1 MHLIAFNPQRAGNM
15 GRISTLTL
23 ADYDRLIRENWLRE
37 LVSEIR
43 QGNKLLK
50 KQLPFRSPHYY
61 AFKDDRRC
69 QSAIQPESFLFQT
82 CVDIDDADKV
92 PEAID
97 RARELDEQPGKWRG
111 KLLHMEYSASKK
123 LHIDLRL
130 PLGMTIEQTQK
141 EYGDLMGIDYD
152 HSCVTPERIIFITPI
167 EDEIYRSEHWYE
179 KMSDDDLR
187 MYRDALASSKRYHA
201 LSLAP
206 SPVAV
211 KAPVTAD
218 DKHSDKASEI
228 TPVKAAAKIPERDL
242 DRCMRKDLLIFDL
255 CQQEAGLEHVDI
267 NAIGS
272 RHTCL
277 QSIMSVGAARLMSCQ
292 ELEAVV
298 AKKMPE
304 YYAQDD
310 DCRRLIHDFYNR
322 YHDESKL
329 MSTACQRILAL
340 AEQKV
345 SGGSEAADAR
355 QKEPKPEKKAW
366 EKINARRLP
375 MGLKESLTGVPEN
388 MYMPVLCS
396 VLTIA
401 GALADQVEVK
411 YCNGNYQRL
420 GLMSIIVGEQASGK
434 SVCKDVIDV
443 WKQPLEDEDA
453 ANRKIE
459 EDWRHKKYGRKASE
473 RAPEDPKTIIRIVPP
488 TVSNSTLLRRLKNSQ
503 GHCLYS
509 FGEELDTLRKSNGAG
524 SWSNKYD
531 IYRVAFDNGE
541 WGQDYN
547 GEQAES
553 GVVKVAYNWT
563 MLGTYGAL
571 RKCFR
576 IDNVEN
582 GLSSRMIIAEMPN
595 NDFAK
600 MPVYGHRSEAD
611 NKNILTA
618 VTKLRAQSGYID
630 TPRLRKAIAKW
641 VEEKRIVAMKND
653 DKVMDVYRKRSAV
666 IGFRAGCIYR
676 LLNDKEDKKCVDF
689 ALMMAEYVLFE
700 QMRIFGNLLQQSWDD
715 FTPTTGIYKS
725 ANNRLFDQLPNTFTL
740 EEVMRL
746 KGVGCK
752 EHSVRTVISRWK
764 RNKLINPTGKDSW
777 VKI

>member
-1 MHLIAFNPQRAGNM
+1 MHLIAFNPQRSGNM

-61 AFKDDRRC
+61 AFKDGRRC
-69 QSAIQPESFLFQT
+69 QSAILTESFLFQT
-82 CVDIDDADKV
+82 CVDIDDDGKV
-92 PEAID
+92 PAAID
-97 RARELDEQPGKWRG
+97 RARELNEQPGKWRD

-130 PLGMTIEQTQK
+130 PLGMNIEQTQK
-141 EYGDLMGIDYD
+141 EYSELMGIDYD
-152 HSCVTPERIIFITPI
+152 HSCITPERIIFITPI

-179 KMSDDDLR
+179 KMSDDDLQ
-187 MYRDALASSKRYHA
+187 MYRDAFPSSEQHPVF
-201 LSLAP
+201 SFAP
-206 SPVAV
+206 
-211 KAPVTAD
+211 
-218 DKHSDKASEI
+218 
-228 TPVKAAAKIPERDL
+228 AAAKVADKAPAEVSEKAAVTEKVPEQYP

-255 CQQEAGLEHVDI
+255 CRQEAGLEHVDI

-310 DCRRLIHDFYNR
+310 DCRRLIKDFYNR

-329 MSTACQRILAL
+329 MSTACQRMLAL

-345 SGGSEAADAR
+345 SDNGQLSESQQTAS
-355 QKEPKPEKKAW
+355 KPAKKAW

-375 MGLKESLTGVPEN
+375 MGLKESLVGVPEN

-434 SVCKDVIDV
+434 SVCKEVIDV
-443 WKQPLEDEDA
+443 WKKPLEDEDA

-547 GEQAES
+547 GEMAES

-618 VTKLRAQSGYID
+618 VAKLRAQSGYLD

-641 VEEKRIVAMKND
+641 VEGKRIQAMKND

-676 LLNDKEDKKCVDF
+676 LLNDKEDKKCIDF
-689 ALMMAEYVLFE
+689 ALMMAEYVLYE

-725 ANNRLFDQLPNTFTL
+725 ANNRLFDQLPMTFTL
-740 EEVMRL
+740 DDVMRL
-746 KGVGCK
+746 KGEGCK

-764 RNKLINPTGKDSW
+764 RNKLINPDGKDSW

>member
-1 MHLIAFNPQRAGNM
+1 MHLIAFNPQRSGNM

-61 AFKDDRRC
+61 AFKDGRRC
-69 QSAIQPESFLFQT
+69 QSAILTESFLFQT
-82 CVDIDDADKV
+82 CVDIDDAGKV
-92 PEAID
+92 PAAID
-97 RARELDEQPGKWRG
+97 RARELNEQPGKWRG

-130 PLGMTIEQTQK
+130 PLGMNIEQTQK
-141 EYGDLMGIDYD
+141 EYSELMGIDYD
-152 HSCVTPERIIFITPI
+152 HSCITPERIIFITPI

-179 KMSDDDLR
+179 KMSDDDLQ
-187 MYRDALASSKRYHA
+187 MYRDAFPSSEQHPVF
-201 LSLAP
+201 SFAP
-206 SPVAV
+206 
-211 KAPVTAD
+211 
-218 DKHSDKASEI
+218 
-228 TPVKAAAKIPERDL
+228 AAAKVADKAPAVVSEKAAVTEKVPERYP

-255 CQQEAGLEHVDI
+255 CRQEAGLEHVDI

-310 DCRRLIHDFYNR
+310 DCRRLIKDFYNR

-329 MSTACQRILAL
+329 MSTACQRMLAL

-345 SGGSEAADAR
+345 SDNGQLSESQQTAS
-355 QKEPKPEKKAW
+355 KPAKKTW

-375 MGLKESLTGVPEN
+375 MGLKESLVGVPEN

-434 SVCKDVIDV
+434 SVCKEVIDV
-443 WKQPLEDEDA
+443 WKKPLEDEDA

-547 GEQAES
+547 GEMAES

-618 VTKLRAQSGYID
+618 VAKLRAQSGYLD

-641 VEEKRIVAMKND
+641 VEGKRIQAMKND

-676 LLNDKEDKKCVDF
+676 LLNDKEDKKCIDF
-689 ALMMAEYVLFE
+689 ALMMAEYVLYE

-725 ANNRLFDQLPNTFTL
+725 ANNRLFDQLPMTFTL
-740 EEVMRL
+740 DDVMRL
-746 KGVGCK
+746 KGEGCK

-764 RNKLINPTGKDSW
+764 RNKLINPDGKDSW